1 MSMVRLHMKVKITT
15 VYVFKIR
22 LIFRSYGFEIEW
34 RVRRI
39 RMSAKMNSYEM
50 LKSAYVNTPHPRI
63 YEYVN
68 ARSGDMC
75 APMRTIIVV
84 VVIIVSLISRCWYFT
99 HFIIWREKTFS
110 YYQRFERLRW
120 SECLST
126 EYLERRKSKFRES
139 FEKNNKQ
146 KSVEVVNSC

>member
-1 MSMVRLHMKVKITT
+1 MYSKFGWFFEVMASKLSGGWGEFVWAPKWIHMKCSNQRMWT
-15 VYVFKIR
+15 
-22 LIFRSYGFEIEW
+22 
-34 RVRRI
+34 RR
-39 RMSAKMNSYEM
+39 K
-50 LKSAYVNTPHPRI
+50 
-63 YEYVN
+63 YVN

-99 HFIIWREKTFS
+99 HCIIWREKTFS